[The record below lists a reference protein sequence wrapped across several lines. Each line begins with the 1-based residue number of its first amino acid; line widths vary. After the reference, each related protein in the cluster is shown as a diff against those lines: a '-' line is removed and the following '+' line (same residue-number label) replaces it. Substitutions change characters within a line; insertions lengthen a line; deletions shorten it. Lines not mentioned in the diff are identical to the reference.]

1 MLQIAKSYF
10 ILQFVNIYNAKTD
23 NNFANCAQNTKYKKK
38 FYKFF
43 FFNQTIDF
51 VMIVL
56 LLFFL

>member
-1 MLQIAKSYF
+1 MMLQIAKSYF

-43 FFNQTIDF
+43 FLIRQSI
-51 VMIVL
+51 L
-56 LLFFL
+56 